1 MNAAEL
7 HRDAVVVDTHNDT
20 ILAIASGKRRFE
32 ERSTEGHIDLPR
44 LREGGV
50 DAQVFAMYI
59 QHEYKPDHALARAL
73 HLIDAYHA
81 MVERTNGAMCH
92 CNTVGEVEAANARGQ
107 IASILSIEGGE
118 PVEQDLGLCRMLY
131 RLGVR
136 AIGLVWNERNFIADG
151 VGELRTGSGLT
162 NFGVSL
168 IQEMNRIGM
177 LVDVSH
183 LNERGFWDVA
193 EVSTKPFVASHS
205 NARAVCDHPRNLWND
220 QIRALARCGGC
231 MGMNFAPAFVDRDW
245 AQGKDT
251 LDRVIDHV
259 DHICGLVGPDHV
271 GLGTDYDGI
280 PRAPAG
286 LEDCTRL
293 PALTE
298 GLLRRNHSEEN
309 VRKFLGLNYLRVF
322 RTVWGA

>member
-20 ILAIASGKRRFE
+20 ILDIVSGKRRFE

-73 HLIDAYHA
+73 HLIDAYYA
-81 MVERTNGAMCH
+81 MVDRTAGAMCH
-92 CNTVGEVEAANARGQ
+92 CNSVAEIEAAGCRGQ

-118 PVEQDLGLCRMLY
+118 PVEQDLALCRMLY
-131 RLGVR
+131 KLGVR

-168 IQEMNRIGM
+168 IREMNRLGM

-193 EVSTKPFVASHS
+193 EISTKPFVATHS

-220 QIRALARCGGC
+220 QIRALARGGGC
-231 MGMNFAPAFVDRDW
+231 MGMNFAVGFVDND
-245 AQGKDT
+245 ADKAT

-271 GLGTDYDGI
+271 GLGTDFDGI
-280 PRAPAG
+280 GRAPTG
-286 LEDCTRL
+286 LEDATRL

-298 GLLRRNHSEEN
+298 GLLRRGYSEEN

-322 RTVWGA
+322 RSVWGA